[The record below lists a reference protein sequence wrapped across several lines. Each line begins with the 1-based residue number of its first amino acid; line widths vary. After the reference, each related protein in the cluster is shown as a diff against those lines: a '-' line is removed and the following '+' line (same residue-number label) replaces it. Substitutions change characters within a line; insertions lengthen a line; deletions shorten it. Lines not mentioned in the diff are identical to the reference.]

1 MNIHTGL
8 GQQLQGPCL
17 YGGEAAFSHACTLV
31 APIICVPI
39 SIPFER
45 MAASLA
51 RVLEYL
57 KQCHQPAAPSVTEA
71 CTDPHD
77 RTCSNSGEGGGTAVP
92 SSCGLASFSYFLLTQ
107 MPLIA
112 AVSFFAMAIPCVIRI
127 KYGRRLEGIS
137 AGAAIPGQQP
147 APAPPDLEH
156 EPLPFESFG
165 VHILAELRLGP
176 LVRGFVAAARLAADS
191 LSESLIL
198 RTVCI
203 PIGVY
208 YPLVTVTSRFS
219 SGDEVRPMKG
229 PPCMLPTGLLAVALL
244 QASNCSEVML

>member
-1 MNIHTGL
+1 M
-8 GQQLQGPCL
+8 
-17 YGGEAAFSHACTLV
+17 
-31 APIICVPI
+31 
-39 SIPFER
+39 
-45 MAASLA
+45 
-51 RVLEYL
+51 LEYL
-57 KQCHQPAAPSVTEA
+57 KQCHQPAAPSATEA
-71 CTDPHD
+71 CTGPHD
-77 RTCSNSGEGGGTAVP
+77 RSCSIDGGAAVP
-92 SSCGLASFSYFLLTQ
+92 SSCDLASFSYFLLTQ

-112 AVSFFAMAIPCVIRI
+112 AVSFFAMAIPCIIRI

-137 AGAAIPGQQP
+137 AGAQIPGQQP

-165 VHILAELRLGP
+165 VNIIAAMHLGP
-176 LVRGFVAAARLAADS
+176 LVHGFVAAAQLAAAS

-219 SGDEVRPMKG
+219 SGDEVRPTSLHVADR
-229 PPCMLPTGLLAVALL
+229 PPRRYLTAG
-244 QASNCSEVML
+244 Q

>member
-1 MNIHTGL
+1 
-8 GQQLQGPCL
+8 
-17 YGGEAAFSHACTLV
+17 
-31 APIICVPI
+31 
-39 SIPFER
+39 

-71 CTDPHD
+71 CIVPNEGS
-77 RTCSNSGEGGGTAVP
+77 CSIDGGAAVQ
-92 SSCGLASFSYFLLTQ
+92 SSCGLASFCYFLLTQ

-137 AGAAIPGQQP
+137 ARAPIPGQQQQP
-147 APAPPDLEH
+147 APAPSDLEH
-156 EPLPFESFG
+156 EPLPFESLG
-165 VHILAELRLGP
+165 VNIIAAMHLGP
-176 LVRGFVAAARLAADS
+176 LVRGFVAAAQLAADS

-203 PIGVY
+203 PIGV
-208 YPLVTVTSRFS
+208 L
-219 SGDEVRPMKG
+219 
-229 PPCMLPTGLLAVALL
+229 
-244 QASNCSEVML
+244 